1 MPASATAKLKIQ
13 TSRACVSFSALE
25 IILLILVTIT
35 TTTTT
40 TTTAITTTAAAAVV
54 VVAPFLVYNESSHY
68 SAAPTATDT

>member
-40 TTTAITTTAAAAVV
+40 TTTAITTTAAAV

>member
-40 TTTAITTTAAAAVV
+40 TTTAITTTAAAVV
-54 VVAPFLVYNESSHY
+54 VVAPCLVYNESSHY

>member
-40 TTTAITTTAAAAVV
+40 TTTAITTTAAAVV